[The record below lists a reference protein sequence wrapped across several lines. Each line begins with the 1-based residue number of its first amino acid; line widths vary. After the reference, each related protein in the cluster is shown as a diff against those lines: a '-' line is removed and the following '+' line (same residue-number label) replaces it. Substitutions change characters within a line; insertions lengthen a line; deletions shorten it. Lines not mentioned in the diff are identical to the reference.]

1 MEKVQLKKITTIING
16 STPSTAD
23 PNNWDGDIPW
33 ITPKDLSTFHQ
44 RFIHRGERNITEA
57 GYNSCSTT
65 MVPKGTV
72 LLTSRA
78 PIGYLAIADNP
89 MCTNQGFKS
98 LVCDESQ
105 IIPLYLY
112 YWLSTKVE
120 YLKGISGGATF
131 KELSKTTLENVEIA
145 LPSIAE
151 QRHIVGTIGSV
162 DDLIEKDLT
171 ILNNL
176 DSILFKKNK
185 LFIAKNGF
193 SNIPLAD
200 LVLKEIKGNWGYEE
214 PQNGCLEAFVLRG
227 TDIASLDKY
236 EEINPPKRYIKEK
249 SILADKLENLD
260 VVIEMSGGGP
270 KQPTGRSW
278 LFDSCL
284 FDGPV
289 MCSNF
294 CRGIRC
300 RGITETAIFYLSM
313 KDLYDRRIT
322 YTYELG
328 TTGIKNLN
336 IAKLLSEQ
344 FVPNLANEE
353 KEELTILFSRSQ
365 KYRSSLSKEINILKK
380 QKAVLLAK
388 YF

>member
-1 MEKVQLKKITTIING
+1 M
-16 STPSTAD
+16 
-23 PNNWDGDIPW
+23 
-33 ITPKDLSTFHQ
+33 
-44 RFIHRGERNITEA
+44 
-57 GYNSCSTT
+57 
-65 MVPKGTV
+65 
-72 LLTSRA
+72 
-78 PIGYLAIADNP
+78 
-89 MCTNQGFKS
+89 
-98 LVCDESQ
+98 
-105 IIPLYLY
+105 
-112 YWLSTKVE
+112 
-120 YLKGISGGATF
+120 
-131 KELSKTTLENVEIA
+131 
-145 LPSIAE
+145 
-151 QRHIVGTIGSV
+151 
-162 DDLIEKDLT
+162 
-171 ILNNL
+171 
-176 DSILFKKNK
+176 
-185 LFIAKNGF
+185 
-193 SNIPLAD
+193 
-200 LVLKEIKGNWGYEE
+200 
-214 PQNGCLEAFVLRG
+214 EAFVLRG

-278 LFDSCL
+278 LFDSSL

-289 MCSNF
+289 ICSNF

-344 FVPNLANEE
+344 FVPNLTNEE

>member
-16 STPSTAD
+16 STPSTAN

-57 GYNSCSTT
+57 GYKSCSTT

-131 KELSKTTLENVEIA
+131 KELSKTTLENVEVA

-162 DDLIEKDLT
+162 DDLIEKNIQISNKVMKHASLLFISQAQKVGTQKLHGLVSFDKGKKPEPCSTQGGLPYLT
-171 ILNNL
+171 IDYLMGNSESTNSSTGIECHSDDVL
-176 DSILFKKNK
+176 MVMDGASSGKVFTGFHGYVGSTLAK
-185 LFIAKNGF
+185 L
-193 SNIPLAD
+193 
-200 LVLKEIKGNWGYEE
+200 V
-214 PQNGCLEAFVLRG
+214 
-227 TDIASLDKY
+227 TDI
-236 EEINPPKRYIKEK
+236 P
-249 SILADKLENLD
+249 
-260 VVIEMSGGGP
+260 
-270 KQPTGRSW
+270 
-278 LFDSCL
+278 
-284 FDGPV
+284 
-289 MCSNF
+289 
-294 CRGIRC
+294 
-300 RGITETAIFYLSM
+300 
-313 KDLYDRRIT
+313 
-322 YTYELG
+322 
-328 TTGIKNLN
+328 
-336 IAKLLSEQ
+336 
-344 FVPNLANEE
+344 
-353 KEELTILFSRSQ
+353 
-365 KYRSSLSKEINILKK
+365 SSLVYLFLYNH
-380 QKAVLLAK
+380 
-388 YF
+388 

>member
-151 QRHIVGTIGSV
+151 QRHIVGTRR
-162 DDLIEKDLT
+162 
-171 ILNNL
+171 
-176 DSILFKKNK
+176 
-185 LFIAKNGF
+185 
-193 SNIPLAD
+193 
-200 LVLKEIKGNWGYEE
+200 
-214 PQNGCLEAFVLRG
+214 CLC
-227 TDIASLDKY
+227 Y
-236 EEINPPKRYIKEK
+236 
-249 SILADKLENLD
+249 
-260 VVIEMSGGGP
+260 
-270 KQPTGRSW
+270 
-278 LFDSCL
+278 
-284 FDGPV
+284 
-289 MCSNF
+289 
-294 CRGIRC
+294 
-300 RGITETAIFYLSM
+300 
-313 KDLYDRRIT
+313 
-322 YTYELG
+322 
-328 TTGIKNLN
+328 
-336 IAKLLSEQ
+336 
-344 FVPNLANEE
+344 
-353 KEELTILFSRSQ
+353 
-365 KYRSSLSKEINILKK
+365 
-380 QKAVLLAK
+380 
-388 YF
+388 